1 MGGSHMAADSFAAPK
16 VWLDLDQ
23 TALDRAYDQA
33 QHAPNMQQVLK
44 RYELASE
51 RTRGRLGVPSRH
63 RYGPTEAEALDCFR
77 LRSQSASQGLLPAL
91 LFVHGG
97 AWRGGLARNYAFIA
111 DSFVAHGC
119 AVLIPDFAPVT
130 ELDGDLGRMTDQIR
144 RAIAW
149 VSANAEALGI
159 DPARIHLFGHS
170 SGGHLSAAAL
180 HTNWASEFSLRTHSP
195 VASLTVCSGIYELQP
210 VRLSARSN
218 YVRLSED
225 QVNALSPIRHVAA
238 LTTPLTVAWGSLE
251 SPEFQR
257 QANDYAAAAEAAGR
271 AVTRCVVEGCNHF
284 EILET
289 LASPYGVLG
298 QMLLERVIGVAPTR
312 ERWGS
317 AGGASA
323 GGPALA
329 AGEAPAASTGR
340 TSDERAD
347 LHWMQLALAQ
357 SVEAF
362 ERGDWPT
369 GAVLVRDGQLLS
381 TGQNRQVSQC
391 DTTVHAE
398 TDAIRRAEAIHGVG
412 STQGAT
418 LYCTMEPC
426 PMCAGALRNAG
437 VSRVVLALR
446 HATLKRTDL
455 GPYRLEDF
463 FTLTGWQPQLD
474 SGPLEADYLAL
485 RRRWGR
491 DPVRSG

>member
-1 MGGSHMAADSFAAPK
+1 MGGSHMAADAFAAPK
-16 VWLDLDQ
+16 VLRDLDQ
-23 TALDRAYDQA
+23 AALDRAYDQA

-51 RTRGRLGVPSRH
+51 RTRGRLGAPSRH

-77 LRSQSASQGLLPAL
+77 PRSHSASQGLLPAL

-111 DSFVAHGC
+111 DPFVAHSC

-149 VSANAEALGI
+149 VLANAEALGI

-298 QMLLERVIGVAPTR
+298 QMLLERVAAVGATR
-312 ERWGS
+312 EQAMSDG
-317 AGGASA
+317 
-323 GGPALA
+323 ALA
-329 AGEAPAASTGR
+329 AGEAPPAPTEQKRDAHT
-340 TSDERAD
+340 D

-357 SVEAF
+357 SQEAF
-362 ERGDWPT
+362 ARGDWPT

-437 VSRVVLALR
+437 ISRLVLALR

-474 SGPLEADYLAL
+474 SGPLEGDYLAL

>member
-1 MGGSHMAADSFAAPK
+1 MGGSHMAADAFAAPK
-16 VWLDLDQ
+16 VWRDLDQ
-23 TALDRAYDQA
+23 AALDRAYDQA

-51 RTRGRLGVPSRH
+51 RTRGRLGAPSRH

-77 LRSQSASQGLLPAL
+77 PRSHSASQGLLPAL

-111 DSFVAHGC
+111 DPFVAHSC

-149 VSANAEALGI
+149 VLANAEALGI

-298 QMLLERVIGVAPTR
+298 QMLLERVAAVGATR
-312 ERWGS
+312 EQAMSDG
-317 AGGASA
+317 
-323 GGPALA
+323 ALA
-329 AGEAPAASTGR
+329 AGEAPPAPTEQKRDAHT
-340 TSDERAD
+340 D

-357 SVEAF
+357 SQEAF
-362 ERGDWPT
+362 ARGDWPT

-437 VSRVVLALR
+437 ISRLVLSLR

-474 SGPLEADYLAL
+474 SGPLEGDYLAL

>member
-1 MGGSHMAADSFAAPK
+1 MGGSHMAADAFAAPK
-16 VWLDLDQ
+16 VWRDLDQ
-23 TALDRAYDQA
+23 AALDRAYDQA

-51 RTRGRLGVPSRH
+51 RTRGRLGAPSRH

-77 LRSQSASQGLLPAL
+77 PRSHSASQGLLPAL

-111 DSFVAHGC
+111 DPFVAHSC

-149 VSANAEALGI
+149 VLANAEALGI

-298 QMLLERVIGVAPTR
+298 QMLLERVAAVGATR
-312 ERWGS
+312 EQAMSDG
-317 AGGASA
+317 
-323 GGPALA
+323 ALA
-329 AGEAPAASTGR
+329 AGEAPPAPTEQKRDAHT
-340 TSDERAD
+340 D

-357 SVEAF
+357 SQEAF
-362 ERGDWPT
+362 ARGDWPT

-437 VSRVVLALR
+437 ISRLVLSLR

-455 GPYRLEDF
+455 GPDRLEDF

-474 SGPLEADYLAL
+474 SGPLEGDYLAL

>member
-1 MGGSHMAADSFAAPK
+1 MADNAAGTPK

-23 TALDRAYDQA
+23 AALDRAYDQA

-44 RYELASE
+44 RYELSSE
-51 RTRGRLGVPSRH
+51 RARERLGQPSRH

-77 LRSQSASQGLLPAL
+77 PPSHRASPNLLPAL
-91 LFVHGG
+91 LFIHGG

-111 DSFVAHGC
+111 DPFIARGC

-149 VSANAEALGI
+149 ASANAEALGI

-170 SGGHLSAAAL
+170 SGGHLTAAAL

-195 VASLTVCSGIYELQP
+195 VASLTVCSGIYDLQP

-218 YVRLSED
+218 YVRLSDD
-225 QVNALSPIRHVAA
+225 QVHALSPTRHVAA
-238 LTTPLTVAWGSLE
+238 IDTPLTVAWGSLE

-271 AVTRCVVEGCNHF
+271 TVTRCVVEGCNHF

-298 QMLLERVIGVAPTR
+298 QMLLERMIAVAPTR
-312 ERWGS
+312 GRLVSTGVTS
-317 AGGASA
+317 AGDA
-323 GGPALA
+323 ALA
-329 AGEAPAASTGR
+329 SGVAAPAPTGR
-340 TSDERAD
+340 ASDERTD
-347 LHWMQLALAQ
+347 LHWMQFALAQ
-357 SVEAF
+357 SQEAF
-362 ERGDWPT
+362 DRGDWPT

-391 DTTVHAE
+391 DSTVHAE
-398 TDAIRRAEAIHGVG
+398 TDAIRRAEAVHGVG
-412 STQGAT
+412 STKGAT

-426 PMCAGALRNAG
+426 PMCAGALKNAG
-437 VSRVVLALR
+437 IARVVLALR

-463 FTLTGWQPQLD
+463 FTLTGWQPELS
-474 SGPLEADYLAL
+474 SGPLQDDYLAL
-485 RRRWGR
+485 RRVKVSAG
-491 DPVRSG
+491 

>member
-1 MGGSHMAADSFAAPK
+1 MAADAFAAPK
-16 VWLDLDQ
+16 VWRDLDQ
-23 TALDRAYDQA
+23 AALDRAYDQA

-51 RTRGRLGVPSRH
+51 RTRGRLGAPSRH

-77 LRSQSASQGLLPAL
+77 PRSHSASQGLLPAL

-111 DSFVAHGC
+111 DPFVAHSC

-149 VSANAEALGI
+149 VLANAEALGI

-298 QMLLERVIGVAPTR
+298 QMLLERVAAVGATR
-312 ERWGS
+312 EQAMSDG
-317 AGGASA
+317 
-323 GGPALA
+323 ALA
-329 AGEAPAASTGR
+329 AGEAPPAPTEQKRDAHT
-340 TSDERAD
+340 D

-357 SVEAF
+357 SQEAF
-362 ERGDWPT
+362 ARGDWPT

-437 VSRVVLALR
+437 ISRLVLSLR

-474 SGPLEADYLAL
+474 SGPLEGDYLAL

>member
-1 MGGSHMAADSFAAPK
+1 MAADAFAAPK
-16 VWLDLDQ
+16 VWRDLDQ
-23 TALDRAYDQA
+23 AALDRAYDQA

-51 RTRGRLGVPSRH
+51 RTRGRLGAPSRH

-77 LRSQSASQGLLPAL
+77 PRSHSASQGLLPAL

-111 DSFVAHGC
+111 DPFVAHSC

-149 VSANAEALGI
+149 VLANAEALGI

-298 QMLLERVIGVAPTR
+298 QMLLERVAAVGATR
-312 ERWGS
+312 EQAMSDG
-317 AGGASA
+317 
-323 GGPALA
+323 ALA
-329 AGEAPAASTGR
+329 AGEAPPAPTEQKRDAHT
-340 TSDERAD
+340 D

-357 SVEAF
+357 SQEAF
-362 ERGDWPT
+362 ARGDWPT

-437 VSRVVLALR
+437 ISRLVLALR

-474 SGPLEADYLAL
+474 SGPLEGDYLAL